1 MIPFSPSGTIRYD
14 ALMRFRTYL
23 IILGILNLLLYF
35 LMSRLSLEFNWGEGY
50 RDRPIPT
57 YLVLYGAL
65 FTIFALAV
73 WGVRKFADHRG
84 NFWVWVLL
92 GLLFRAVLLP
102 AHQIQ
107 EDDIYRYLW
116 DGKVFAHNINPYRY
130 SPEEVGRFKEF
141 MISEPTKFRETYT
154 KTEIEELTR
163 LYQLKWDNETSLIF
177 QERINH
183 PHVPT
188 IYPPLAQ
195 YVFRLVH
202 QIQPDSILTM
212 RLMFGVFDLVALGF
226 IVALLASLGLN
237 RNWALIY
244 FWCPLVI
251 KETYNSTHLDIIGV
265 AMLCGSLFH
274 LVRGRHLM
282 AMGFLALSVVGKLY
296 SVILL
301 PFFMKTQWTEARKQG
316 KSPWQSSALGLL
328 VFAGMVA
335 FFYAPFLGI
344 GEKAFVGLQTF
355 GTYWQSNDSIFALF
369 VWFFRT
375 VLGLDSSGP
384 VGFSYDLPSLLSKVT
399 VMAILAGTLLYLL
412 VRPPREEPPRAR
424 QAAAGS
430 MATLKAAFIIMG
442 LVFLL
447 SPVQNP
453 WYLCWI
459 VPFLCVFPS
468 RAWILLTGLVGLY
481 YLDFYFDYQ
490 DLMDYSIWLPWYEYL
505 PFYMLLLWDFL
516 RSEKTLPR
524 HREIVNRS

>member
-1 MIPFSPSGTIRYD
+1 
-14 ALMRFRTYL
+14 MRLRTYL
-23 IILGILNLLLYF
+23 IVLGALNLLVYF
-35 LMSRLSLEFNWGEGY
+35 LMSQLSLEFNWGEGY

-57 YLVLYGAL
+57 YLVLYGVL
-65 FTIFALAV
+65 FVTFALAV
-73 WGVRKFADHRG
+73 WAVRRSTDRRG
-84 NFWVWVLL
+84 IFWTWVLF

-102 AHQIQ
+102 AQQIQ

-130 SPEEVGRFKEF
+130 SPEEVGGFKEF

-154 KTEIEELTR
+154 QEEIEELTR

-212 RLMFGVFDLVALGF
+212 RLMFGIFDVVALGF

-251 KETYNSTHLDIIGV
+251 KETYNSTHLDIIGI

-282 AMGFLALSVVGKLY
+282 AVGFLALSVVGKLY
-296 SVILL
+296 SIILL
-301 PFFMKTQWTEARKQG
+301 PFFLKAQMQEARQKG
-316 KSPWQSSALGLL
+316 KSIWQSGVLGLL

-355 GTYWQSNDSIFALF
+355 GTYWQSNDSIFALL
-369 VWFFRT
+369 VWFFGT
-375 VLGLDSSGP
+375 GLGLESSGP
-384 VGFSYDLPSLLSKVT
+384 VGFSYDLPSLLGKVT
-399 VMAILAGTLLYLL
+399 VMAILAGTLFYLL
-412 VRPPREEPPRAR
+412 VRPPNEDAPSTGVAV
-424 QAAAGS
+424 AGS
-430 MATLKAAFIIMG
+430 LPTLKAAFIVMG

-453 WYLCWI
+453 WYLCWV
-459 VPFLCVFPS
+459 VPFLCVFPN

-490 DLMDYSIWLPWYEYL
+490 GLMNYSPWLPWYEYL
-505 PFYMLLLWDFL
+505 PFYLLLLWDYF
-516 RSEKTLPR
+516 RSVKRL
-524 HREIVNRS
+524 HRPGEIANRS